1 MGKITHL
8 VVIRLNYLVVSGYD
22 TYTLTSLSNLAACV
36 SFTTKE

>member
-8 VVIRLNYLVVSGYD
+8 VVIRLHYLVVSDDD
-22 TYTLTSLSNLAACV
+22 TYTLTSLSNLASST